1 MAIDSRVVR
10 RVAAASV
17 IGATVEWYDFFLYGV
32 VAGIVFDKQYFPAGD
47 AFVSTMLAYATFAV
61 GFVTRPLGGLLFGH
75 LGDRVGRKS
84 ALILTML
91 IMGVSTAGVAF
102 LPTYAQIGMWAPVLL
117 LTLRVLQGIGLGG
130 EWGGAVLMA
139 YEYAPPHRRG
149 LYASLPQIGLAIG
162 LCLAAGVVA
171 ALSRALPDAAFLAWG
186 WRVAFAASLLLVA
199 VGFYIRTRVADTP
212 EFVALKRQRRDTKLP
227 VVELL
232 ANYRRAILLGMGARY
247 IDGVFFNV
255 FAVFSIGYMTRNLSI
270 SRGDAL
276 LGVMSAAVVMCVFI
290 PVFGGLSDRLGR
302 ARVYRWG
309 ATLCGLSVLPAFWLL
324 QTQSTHLL
332 AVWLAL
338 VIPFGIFYAMAYGP
352 EAALFAELFD
362 ANVRYTGISFVY
374 QVSGIFAS
382 GLTPIVATALLR
394 MNGGAPWLVG
404 VLHDVVC
411 TPVDRVRTGDRE
423 ARRRGR
429 LSGARDV
436 TVEGADRAGRGVG
449 AYRRPWSSGGV
460 VPAPLT
466 DAVCRSPAA
475 ARRSVSRSSGRV
487 ALMPPRL
494 AERLRLPSARGGPP
508 FSVPIARWRRVHA
521 ADPF

>member
-32 VAGIVFDKQYFPAGD
+32 VAGIVFDKQYFPADD

-61 GFVTRPLGGLLFGH
+61 GFITRPLGGLLFGH

-102 LPTYAQIGMWAPVLL
+102 LPTYAQIGMWAPALL

-171 ALSRALPDAAFLAWG
+171 ALSRVLPDAAFLSWG
-186 WRVAFAASLLLVA
+186 WRIAFAASLLLVA

-212 EFVALKRQRRDTKLP
+212 EFVALKRQRRDMKLP

-232 ANYRRAILLGMGARY
+232 GSYRRAILLGMGARY

-276 LGVMSAAVVMCVFI
+276 LGVMSAAVVMCAFI
-290 PVFGGLSDRLGR
+290 PVFGSLSDRLGR

-324 QTQSTHLL
+324 HAHSTNLL

-382 GLTPIVATALLR
+382 GITPIVATALLR
-394 MNGGAPWLVG
+394 ANGGEPWLVG
-404 VLHDVVC
+404 VYVMLSALLSIVS
-411 TPVDRVRTGDRE
+411 
-423 ARRRGR
+423 AR
-429 LSGARDV
+429 AI
-436 TVEGADRAGRGVG
+436 EK
-449 AYRRPWSSGGV
+449 SGGV
-460 VPAPLT
+460 TGV
-466 DAVCRSPAA
+466 AVRAT
-475 ARRSVSRSSGRV
+475 
-487 ALMPPRL
+487 
-494 AERLRLPSARGGPP
+494 
-508 FSVPIARWRRVHA
+508 
-521 ADPF
+521 